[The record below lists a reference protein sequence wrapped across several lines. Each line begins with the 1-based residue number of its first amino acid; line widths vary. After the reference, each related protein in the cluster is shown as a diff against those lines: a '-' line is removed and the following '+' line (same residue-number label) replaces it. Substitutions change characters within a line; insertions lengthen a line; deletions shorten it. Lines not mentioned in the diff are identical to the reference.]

1 MRQKILAAVLLAG
14 VAVALGWYFLWD
26 GTQGSLVLYGNVEIR
41 QVDVSFRVD
50 GRIARVLVD
59 EGDSVRAGQE
69 LARLDDDLLRQQ
81 RDQSAAQLAGQKAQ
95 LLRLDGTPQAHIVM

>member
-50 GRIARVLVD
+50 GRIARGLVD
-59 EGDSVRAGQE
+59 EGDSRRPSCCAW
-69 LARLDDDLLRQQ
+69 
-81 RDQSAAQLAGQKAQ
+81 SAATARKKWS
-95 LLRLDGTPQAHIVM
+95 RPVPPWPVPVPWPTMRPSI